1 MKNLILTTLLILLA
15 SISAQAQCSDSDK
28 RAAEN
33 LRKHVYGWNKRFGDV
48 NNRSNVRYKCD
59 TVTGRVKRVFKMP
72 DGDMKLQIELD
83 ESNVLAAQRGHL
95 NLANFLPDHHG
106 WLTVEV
112 VCIDGVRGV
121 TDRLP
126 SDQEKHDACV
136 GYNSPYDQEHLK
148 NLYEKRVAVTGLF
161 VTDMGPC
168 RSNPS
173 GDCHGWKEMHPMLR
187 ITKIGN

>member
-1 MKNLILTTLLILLA
+1 MKNLILIALLISLG
-15 SISAQAQCSDSDK
+15 SITAQAQCSDGDK

-59 TVTGRVKRVFKMP
+59 TVTGKVREVFKMS
-72 DGDMKLQIELD
+72 DGDMKLQIDLD
-83 ESNVLAAQRGHL
+83 ESNAAAVQRGHL
-95 NLANFLPDHHG
+95 NLANFMPGHHG

-112 VCIDGVRGV
+112 VCIDGVAGV
-121 TDRLP
+121 TDRRA
-126 SDQEKHDACV
+126 SDHEKREACV
-136 GYNSPYDQEHLK
+136 GYNSPYNQEHLK
-148 NLYEKRVAVTGLF
+148 NLHGKHVAITGLI

-168 RSNPS
+168 GNDASEN
-173 GDCHGWKEMHPMLR
+173 CHGWKEMHPMLR